1 MENRHSLVA
10 GNWKLNGSRSSVVAL
25 ADAVARGVANVG
37 TEVLL
42 CPSFVHLADVLG
54 VVGNTPV
61 RLGAQ
66 DCAAYESGAYTGE
79 SAAVML
85 AEFGCEYVIVG
96 HSERRQIF
104 RESNEYI
111 AEKFLA
117 ARNADLTPILCVGET
132 LEERQSGNVMAVID
146 RQLDA
151 VVNSTLPGGAD
162 TKDDGDSSGNGWKIF
177 QNAVI
182 AYEPVWAIGTG
193 ETASPAQ
200 AQEVHAMIR
209 QKIAEQDAELA
220 ARIRLLYGG
229 SVKPGN
235 AGELFSQP
243 DIDGGLIGGAAL
255 KAEDFI
261 AICEAAA

>member
-1 MENRHSLVA
+1 MDNRHSLVA
-10 GNWKLNGSRSSVVAL
+10 GNWKLNGTRSSVVAL
-25 ADAVARGVANVG
+25 AEAVARGVASVE

-42 CPSFVHLADVLG
+42 CPSFVHLADVLE

-66 DCAAYESGAYTGE
+66 DCAAYASGAYTGE

-85 AEFGCEYVIVG
+85 SEFGCEYVIVG
-96 HSERRQIF
+96 HSERRQLF
-104 RESNEYI
+104 RESDDDV

-117 ARNADLTPILCVGET
+117 ARGADLTPILCVGET
-132 LEERQSGNVMAVID
+132 LQERQADNVMAVIE

-151 VVNSTLPGGAD
+151 VA
-162 TKDDGDSSGNGWKIF
+162 KRARQDGWSMF
-177 QNAVI
+177 RNAVV

-193 ETASPAQ
+193 ETATPAQ
-200 AQEVHAMIR
+200 AQDVHAMIR
-209 QKIAEQDAELA
+209 QKIARNEPQIADQI
-220 ARIRLLYGG
+220 RILYGG

-235 AGELFSQP
+235 AAELFSQP

-255 KAEDFI
+255 QAEDFI